1 MVSVDNDVS
10 GRVEA
15 GRNSVDNKEQQV
27 SEGNSVGGQ
36 IVARDYDDSPVPF
49 TGACS
54 AKSTRKPLKSRGEA
68 SRTPATR
75 EARTSRLTGCAPSGP
90 KEVCIMPNRRGA
102 ARPGPDPLADRYVV
116 ANIATLAAL
125 DNTPGSEQ
133 DRLVPHRRG
142 TRRAG
147 RMGRPAGRTGH
158 PVTAPVVPLR
168 PGGDVAAAA
177 ADAFAAVSPH
187 LDRCKLAARTVRA
200 YKRQAGAYA
209 AWLAA
214 NAGAHGDAFA
224 DLVGAEGAVTA
235 WKRDVLAARSSP
247 ATVNQALAAVTLM
260 YAQAG
265 LRISVKRVRIPRPGE
280 PDALTRPQEAALR
293 RAAARRGPRDA
304 AIIAVLLDT
313 GARVEECA
321 RLDVEDFAI
330 TARTGEVRLHGKG
343 DEVRYAPLARR
354 ARDLL
359 SEWLDVR
366 GRHPGPI
373 WTGQR
378 GPLTISG
385 VTQVVLAAGEDAGI
399 PGLRPHRAR
408 HTFATRLR
416 QGGADPAQVQALLGH
431 ASIDTAARYFRAGS
445 AENAEVVERVFSD

>member
-1 MVSVDNDVS
+1 VT
-10 GRVEA
+10 
-15 GRNSVDNKEQQV
+15 
-27 SEGNSVGGQ
+27 GNV
-36 IVARDYDDSPVPF
+36 I
-49 TGACS
+49 
-54 AKSTRKPLKSRGEA
+54 
-68 SRTPATR
+68 
-75 EARTSRLTGCAPSGP
+75 RLQ
-90 KEVCIMPNRRGA
+90 
-102 ARPGPDPLADRYVV
+102 PD
-116 ANIATLAAL
+116 
-125 DNTPGSEQ
+125 
-133 DRLVPHRRG
+133 
-142 TRRAG
+142 
-147 RMGRPAGRTGH
+147 
-158 PVTAPVVPLR
+158 
-168 PGGDVAAAA
+168 A
-177 ADAFAAVSPH
+177 ADAVTASLAAVAALGRH

-209 AWLAA
+209 GWLAA

-235 WKRDVLAARSSP
+235 WKRDMLAARSSP
-247 ATVNQALAAVTLM
+247 ATVNQALAAATLM

-280 PDALTRPQEAALR
+280 PDALTRQQEAALR
-293 RAAARRGPRDA
+293 RSAARRGPRDA
-304 AIIAVLLDT
+304 AIVAVLLDA

-321 RLDVEDFAI
+321 RLDAGDFAI

-354 ARDLL
+354 ARDLV
-359 SEWLDVR
+359 SAWLDVR
-366 GRHPGPI
+366 GRHPGPV

-385 VTQVVLAAGEDAGI
+385 VTQVVLAAGGDIGI